1 MESYFKIDGNNAAR
15 SGLDTYDAGGGF
27 KDIGLNVMTTFK
39 PWEHW
44 GFMGLL
50 GYKRLIG
57 DAEDSPVVEDE
68 GEANQFSGGCLYFII
83 FNGI

>member
-1 MESYFKIDGNNAAR
+1 
-15 SGLDTYDAGGGF
+15 
-27 KDIGLNVMTTFK
+27 MTTFK